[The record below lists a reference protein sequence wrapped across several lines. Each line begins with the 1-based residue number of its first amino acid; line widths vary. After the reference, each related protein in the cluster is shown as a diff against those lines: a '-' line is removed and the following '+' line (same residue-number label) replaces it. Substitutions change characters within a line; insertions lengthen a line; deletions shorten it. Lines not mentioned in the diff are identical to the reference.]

1 MQFRIQYKYNGYG
14 SKGSLEKLCGIDSD
28 QTWKNVF
35 LKKDKDK
42 GLCAGEEFKGVFVC
56 IFIMCQSRQIQSAL
70 ITATKQPEASLASSV
85 KYVRFFLI

>member
-1 MQFRIQYKYNGYG
+1 MDMVQRAVWRSCVVFTQT
-14 SKGSLEKLCGIDSD
+14 KL
-28 QTWKNVF
+28 KRMFF

-42 GLCAGEEFKGVFVC
+42 GLCAGEEFKGDFVC